1 MRAHAI
7 VIRLLDSN
15 FQYPFVS
22 FLISGGHTQIVV
34 ARGPEKFELIGD
46 IFKGGSVGECLDK
59 LARKLG
65 LNPKD
70 SHYAAALEKMAL
82 K

>member
-1 MRAHAI
+1 MRAHAT

-15 FQYPFVS
+15 FQYPYVS

-34 ARGPEKFELIGD
+34 VRGPEKFELLGD
-46 IFKGGSVGECLDK
+46 IHLGGSVGECLDK

-65 LNPKD
+65 LNPEGT
-70 SHYAAALEKMAL
+70 HYAAALEKMAT